1 MKIIHFF
8 ILSAFL
14 FIQPAMAF
22 RITYVGPAKSAP
34 KPVVTN
40 PEAVA
45 SDAQSDTKEAPQ
57 DPNLLFSN
65 KEEPTG
71 EVIKGKCTNGE
82 PFLIYRNTNNWQ
94 SEKPIVATSDP
105 SIAPADFARNI
116 VCAERQ

>member
-8 ILSAFL
+8 ILAASL
-14 FIQPAMAF
+14 FIQPVMAF
-22 RITYVGPAKSAP
+22 RITYVGPAKGAP
-34 KPVVTN
+34 KPVATS
-40 PEAVA
+40 PEVAA
-45 SDAQSDTKEAPQ
+45 SDPQSDTKESIQ
-57 DPNLLFSN
+57 DQNLLFSK

-82 PFLIYRNTNNWQ
+82 PFLIYRNTNSWN
-94 SEKPIVATSDP
+94 SEKPIVAVSDA